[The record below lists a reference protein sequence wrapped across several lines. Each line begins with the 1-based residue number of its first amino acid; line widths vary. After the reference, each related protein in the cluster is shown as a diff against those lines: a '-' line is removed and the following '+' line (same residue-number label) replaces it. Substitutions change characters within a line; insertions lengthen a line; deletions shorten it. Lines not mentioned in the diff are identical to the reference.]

1 MKKTLLSILIGAA
14 LANPAFA
21 TTTLSGMVE
30 VEAGFVSN
38 ADGDSSD
45 LSVPTIEL
53 GIDNQINDKLDG
65 HVLFLYE
72 QGENDDNIAV
82 DEATLTF
89 KPREGLDVT
98 AGRMYV
104 PFGKFDSNMV
114 SDPLTLEMAETQEEA
129 VQLGVSSG
137 DISGSAYLFKDDEDG
152 GDKIDDYGVNL
163 DYSTDNVSAGVS
175 YISDVNDKAA
185 AGLGIHASATVGK
198 ASVIAEHIQ
207 VDAITLEDD
216 SSVEPSATNLEVGFD
231 MGNDRTVAV
240 AYQQTD
246 AAESLEL
253 PEKAAGIA
261 YSMPV
266 YEKASFAAEYMN
278 NEAYDGSKED
288 VITLQVAYEF

>member
-21 TTTLSGMVE
+21 TTTLSGVVE

-38 ADGDSSD
+38 ADGDSND
-45 LSVPTIEL
+45 LTVPTIEL

-65 HVLFLYE
+65 HLLFLYE
-72 QGENDDNIAV
+72 QGESNDNIAV

-89 KPREGLDVT
+89 KPREGLDVS

-114 SDPLTLEMAETQEEA
+114 SDPLTLELAETQEEA
-129 VQLGVSSG
+129 VQLGVSAG
-137 DISGSAYLFKDDEDG
+137 NVSGSAYVFKDHEDG
-152 GDKIDDYGVNL
+152 GNKMDDYGVNL
-163 DYSTDNVSAGVS
+163 DYSTDNLGAGVS
-175 YISDVNDKAA
+175 YISSVNDKAA
-185 AGLGIHASATVGK
+185 AGLGIHASAIVG
-198 ASVIAEHIQ
+198 AATVIAEHIK
-207 VDAITLEDD
+207 VDEITLEDD
-216 SSVEPSATNLEVGFD
+216 SSIEPSATNLEVGFNI
-231 MGNDRTVAV
+231 GNDRTVAL

-246 AAESLEL
+246 AAEALEL

-261 YSMPV
+261 YRMPV

-278 NEAYDGSKED
+278 NQAYDGSKED
-288 VITLQVAYEF
+288 LVTLQVAYEF